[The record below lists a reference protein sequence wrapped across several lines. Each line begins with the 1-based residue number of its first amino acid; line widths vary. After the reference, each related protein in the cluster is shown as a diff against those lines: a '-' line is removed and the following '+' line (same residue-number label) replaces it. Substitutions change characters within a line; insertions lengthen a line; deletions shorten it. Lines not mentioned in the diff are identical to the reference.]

1 MAKPTIENYLSKNN
15 KYYLFFKKFFCIFA
29 ESKQKRHTMQKEKA
43 SRIVSTSIAVAA
55 FALCVA
61 RHLFFPETSC
71 TVDIPIAL
79 LVVVSLWGIWRPSK
93 IKKENSN
100 E

>member
-1 MAKPTIENYLSKNN
+1 M
-15 KYYLFFKKFFCIFA
+15 FFKKFFRMFA
-29 ESKQKRHTMQKEKA
+29 VSNKRHVPMEIEKA
-43 SRIVSTSIAVAA
+43 SRIVSTFIAVAA

-61 RHLFFPETSC
+61 RHLFFPETSYM
-71 TVDIPIAL
+71 VDIPIAL
-79 LVVVSLWGIWRPSK
+79 LVVLSLRGIWRPSS

>member
-1 MAKPTIENYLSKNN
+1 M
-15 KYYLFFKKFFCIFA
+15 FA
-29 ESKQKRHTMQKEKA
+29 VSKQKNRIMQTENKT
-43 SRIVSTSIAVAA
+43 RIVSTSIAVAA

-61 RHLFFPETSC
+61 RHLFFPETSY
-71 TVDIPIAL
+71 TVDVPIAL

-93 IKKENSN
+93 VKKENSN